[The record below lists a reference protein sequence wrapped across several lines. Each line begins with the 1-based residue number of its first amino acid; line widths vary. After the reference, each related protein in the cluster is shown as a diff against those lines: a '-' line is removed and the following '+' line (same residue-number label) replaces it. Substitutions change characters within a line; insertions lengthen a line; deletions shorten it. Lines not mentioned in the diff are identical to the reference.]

1 MSSEQT
7 NETASLTRS
16 QRFTTY
22 LNIFLVLGAILG
34 MLAFFG
40 LPVLYFQYVQPLQE
54 SVEDLEARIQQN
66 EDQISQRLDDIADR
80 LAVIEDQS
88 NSFKEALADLEVQL
102 ETIEASQ
109 EILAA
114 GQSEIAEET
123 QALDTEVSD
132 METRLGALESDL
144 QAYISIKETLQ
155 AKLETLQEDV
165 EVASSFISGFNQNA
179 ETISEQIASYGERW
193 QALENEVQLLK
204 AMELLTRSRIL
215 LVQGNTDLAL
225 ADIQDA
231 RDLLADLS
239 GKVSDFQETALLEI
253 TGQLDN
259 VLKRISSAPASAFNM
274 LESAWKLLFTGLPRE
289 PVDTNT
295 P

>member
-7 NETASLTRS
+7 NETTSLTRS

-34 MLAFFG
+34 TLAFLG
-40 LPVLYFQYVQPLQE
+40 LPVFYIQYVQPLQE
-54 SVEDLEARIQQN
+54 SVEELEARMQQN
-66 EDQISQRLDDIADR
+66 EDQISRRLDDIADS
-80 LAVIEDQS
+80 LAVIEDQTD
-88 NSFKEALADLEVQL
+88 SFKETLGDLEMQL
-102 ETIEASQ
+102 ETIETSQ
-109 EILAA
+109 DTLAA
-114 GQSEIAEET
+114 GQSEIAEDIHSLG
-123 QALDTEVSD
+123 AEVSD

-155 AKLETLQEDV
+155 AKLETLQV
-165 EVASSFISGFNQNA
+165 EVEAASSFITVFNQNA
-179 ETISEQIASYGERW
+179 ETLSEQIASYGERW

-253 TGQLDN
+253 TGRLDN
-259 VLKRISSAPASAFNM
+259 VLEKISSAPASAVNM
-274 LESAWKLLFTGLPRE
+274 LESAWKLLFAGLPDE
-289 PVDTNT
+289 
-295 P
+295 

>member
-7 NETASLTRS
+7 NGTTSLTRS
-16 QRFTTY
+16 PRFTTY
-22 LNIFLVLGAILG
+22 LNIFFVLGAILG
-34 MLAFFG
+34 ILAFLG
-40 LPVLYFQYVQPLQE
+40 LAVLYIQYVQPLQE
-54 SVEDLEARIQQN
+54 SVEELDARMQQN
-66 EDQISQRLDDIADR
+66 EDQISRRMDDIADR
-80 LAVIEDQS
+80 LTVIEDQS
-88 NSFKEALADLEVQL
+88 DSFKEALADLEVQL

-114 GQSEIAEET
+114 GQSEIAEDIQT
-123 QALDTEVSD
+123 LDTEVSD

-155 AKLETLQEDV
+155 AKLETLQVDV
-165 EVASSFISGFNQNA
+165 EAASSFITGFNQNA
-179 ETISEQIASYGERW
+179 ETLSEQITSYGERW
-193 QALENEVQLLK
+193 QALENEIQLLK

-215 LVQGNTDLAL
+215 LVQGNTDLAR

-253 TGQLDN
+253 TSRLDN
-259 VLKRISSAPASAFNM
+259 VLERINTAPTSVVNL
-274 LESAWKLLFTGLPRE
+274 LESAWKMLFEGLPDE
-289 PVDTNT
+289 
-295 P
+295 

>member
-1 MSSEQT
+1 MSSEQI
-7 NETASLTRS
+7 NENTSLTRS

-34 MLAFFG
+34 TLAFFG
-40 LPVLYFQYVQPLQE
+40 LPVLYIQYVQPLQE
-54 SVEDLEARIQQN
+54 SVEELDARMQQN
-66 EDQISQRLDDIADR
+66 EDQISQHMDDIVDR
-80 LAVIEDQS
+80 LTVVEDQS
-88 NSFKEALADLEVQL
+88 GSIKEALADLEVQL
-102 ETIEASQ
+102 EAIEASQ

-114 GQSEIAEET
+114 GQSEIAEDI

-155 AKLETLQEDV
+155 AKLETLQVDV
-165 EVASSFISGFNQNA
+165 EAASSFITGFNQNA
-179 ETISEQIASYGERW
+179 ETLSEQITSYGERW
-193 QALENEVQLLK
+193 QALENEIQLLK

-215 LVQGNTDLAL
+215 LVQGNTDLAR

-253 TGQLDN
+253 TSRLDN
-259 VLKRISSAPASAFNM
+259 VLERINTAPTSVVNL
-274 LESAWKLLFTGLPRE
+274 LESAWKMLFAGLPDE
-289 PVDTNT
+289 
-295 P
+295 

>member
-22 LNIFLVLGAILG
+22 LNIFLVLDAILG

-88 NSFKEALADLEVQL
+88 DSFKEALADLEVQL

-123 QALDTEVSD
+123 QALDTEVSN

-155 AKLETLQEDV
+155 AKLEALQEDV
-165 EVASSFISGFNQNA
+165 EAASLFISGFNQNA

-239 GKVSDFQETALLEI
+239 GKVSNFQETALLEI
-253 TGQLDN
+253 TSRLDN
-259 VLKRISSAPASAFNM
+259 VLERINTAPTSVVNL
-274 LESAWKLLFTGLPRE
+274 LESAWKLLFASLPDE
-289 PVDTNT
+289 
-295 P
+295 

>member
-1 MSSEQT
+1 MSSEQI
-7 NETASLTRS
+7 NENTSLTRS
-16 QRFTTY
+16 PRFTTY
-22 LNIFLVLGAILG
+22 LNIFFVLGAILG
-34 MLAFFG
+34 ILAFLG
-40 LPVLYFQYVQPLQE
+40 LAVLYIQYVQPLQE
-54 SVEDLEARIQQN
+54 SVEELDARMQQN
-66 EDQISQRLDDIADR
+66 EDQISRRMDNIADR

-88 NSFKEALADLEVQL
+88 DSFKEALADLEVQL
-102 ETIEASQ
+102 EAIEASQ

-114 GQSEIAEET
+114 GQSEIAEDI

-155 AKLETLQEDV
+155 AKLETLQVDV
-165 EVASSFISGFNQNA
+165 EAASSFITGFNQNA
-179 ETISEQIASYGERW
+179 ETLSDQITSYGERW
-193 QALENEVQLLK
+193 QALENEIQLLK

-253 TGQLDN
+253 TSRLDT
-259 VLKRISSAPASAFNM
+259 VLERINTAPTSVVNL
-274 LESAWKLLFTGLPRE
+274 LESAWKMLFEGLPDE
-289 PVDTNT
+289 
-295 P
+295 

>member
-1 MSSEQT
+1 MSSEQI
-7 NETASLTRS
+7 NENTSLTRS
-16 QRFTTY
+16 PRFTTY
-22 LNIFLVLGAILG
+22 LNIFFVLGAILG
-34 MLAFFG
+34 ILAFLG
-40 LPVLYFQYVQPLQE
+40 LAVLYIQYVQPLQE
-54 SVEDLEARIQQN
+54 SVEELDARMQQN
-66 EDQISQRLDDIADR
+66 EDQISRRMDNIADR

-88 NSFKEALADLEVQL
+88 DSFKEALADLEVQL
-102 ETIEASQ
+102 EAIEASQ

-114 GQSEIAEET
+114 GQSEIAEDI

-155 AKLETLQEDV
+155 AKLETLQVDV
-165 EVASSFISGFNQNA
+165 EAASSFITGFNQNA
-179 ETISEQIASYGERW
+179 ETLSDQITSYGERW
-193 QALENEVQLLK
+193 QALENEIQLLK

-239 GKVSDFQETALLEI
+239 GKVSDFQEIALLEI
-253 TGQLDN
+253 TSRLDT
-259 VLKRISSAPASAFNM
+259 VLERINTAPTSVVNL
-274 LESAWKLLFTGLPRE
+274 LESAWKMLFEGLPDE
-289 PVDTNT
+289 
-295 P
+295 

>member
-1 MSSEQT
+1 MSSEQI
-7 NETASLTRS
+7 NENTSLTRS
-16 QRFTTY
+16 PRFTTY
-22 LNIFLVLGAILG
+22 LNIFFVLGAILG
-34 MLAFFG
+34 ILAFLG
-40 LPVLYFQYVQPLQE
+40 LAVLYIQYVQPLQE
-54 SVEDLEARIQQN
+54 SVEELDARMQQN
-66 EDQISQRLDDIADR
+66 EDQISRRMDNIADR

-88 NSFKEALADLEVQL
+88 DSFKEALADLEVQL
-102 ETIEASQ
+102 EAIEASQ

-114 GQSEIAEET
+114 GQSEIAEDI

-155 AKLETLQEDV
+155 AKLETLQVDV
-165 EVASSFISGFNQNA
+165 EAASSFITGFNQNA
-179 ETISEQIASYGERW
+179 ETLSEQITSYGERW

-253 TGQLDN
+253 TSRLDT
-259 VLKRISSAPASAFNM
+259 VLERINTAPKSVVNL
-274 LESAWKLLFTGLPRE
+274 LESAWKMLFEGLPDE
-289 PVDTNT
+289 
-295 P
+295 

>member
-7 NETASLTRS
+7 NETTSLTRS

-34 MLAFFG
+34 ILAFLG
-40 LPVLYFQYVQPLQE
+40 LAVFYIQYVQPLQE
-54 SVEDLEARIQQN
+54 SVEELEARMQKN

-88 NSFKEALADLEVQL
+88 EGFKEALADLEVQL
-102 ETIEASQ
+102 ETIETSQ
-109 EILAA
+109 ETLAA
-114 GQSEIAEET
+114 GQSEIAEDF
-123 QALDTEVSD
+123 QALGNEVSD

-155 AKLETLQEDV
+155 SKLETLQEDV
-165 EVASSFISGFNQNA
+165 EAASSFISGFNQNA

-215 LVQGNTDLAL
+215 LVQGNTDLAR

-231 RDLLADLS
+231 RDLLANLS

-253 TGQLDN
+253 TNRLDN
-259 VLKRISSAPASAFNM
+259 VLERINTAPTSVVNL
-274 LESAWKLLFTGLPRE
+274 LESAWKLLFTGLPDE
-289 PVDTNT
+289 
-295 P
+295 

>member
-7 NETASLTRS
+7 NETTSLKRS

-34 MLAFFG
+34 ILAFLG
-40 LPVLYFQYVQPLQE
+40 LAVVYIQYVQPLQE

-66 EDQISQRLDDIADR
+66 EDQISQRLDGIADR

-88 NSFKEALADLEVQL
+88 DSFKETLADLEVQL
-102 ETIEASQ
+102 ETIETSQ
-109 EILAA
+109 ETLAA
-114 GQSEIAEET
+114 GQSEIAEDI
-123 QALDTEVSD
+123 QSLDTEVSD
-132 METRLGALESDL
+132 METRLGALENDL

-155 AKLETLQEDV
+155 ANLETLQVDV
-165 EVASSFISGFNQNA
+165 ESASTFISEFNQSA

-215 LVQGNTDLAL
+215 LVQGNTDLAR

-231 RDLLADLS
+231 RDLLADLG

-253 TGQLDN
+253 TGRLDN
-259 VLKRISSAPASAFNM
+259 VLEKINTAPTSVVDL
-274 LESAWKLLFTGLPRE
+274 LESAWKLLFAGLPDE
-289 PVDTNT
+289 
-295 P
+295 

>member
-7 NETASLTRS
+7 NETTSLTRS
-16 QRFTTY
+16 QRFTTC

-34 MLAFFG
+34 MLAFLG
-40 LPVLYFQYVQPLQE
+40 LPVLYFQYVQPLQK
-54 SVEDLEARIQQN
+54 SIEDLEARMQQN
-66 EDQISQRLDDIADR
+66 EDQISRRMDNITDR
-80 LAVIEDQS
+80 LTIIEDQSDSLS

-109 EILAA
+109 ETLAA
-114 GQSEIAEET
+114 GQSEIT
-123 QALDTEVSD
+123 DDIQALGTEVSD
-132 METRLGALESDL
+132 METRLAALESDL

-155 AKLETLQEDV
+155 AKLETLQV
-165 EVASSFISGFNQNA
+165 EVEDASLFITGFNQNA
-179 ETISEQIASYGERW
+179 ETLSEQITSYGERW

-225 ADIQDA
+225 TDIQDA

-239 GKVSDFQETALLEI
+239 GKVGDFQETALLEI
-253 TGQLDN
+253 TGRLDN
-259 VLKRISSAPASAFNM
+259 VLEWISSSPASAVNM
-274 LESAWKLLFTGLPRE
+274 LESAWKLLFTGLPDE
-289 PVDTNT
+289 
-295 P
+295 

>member
-1 MSSEQT
+1 MSSEQI
-7 NETASLTRS
+7 NENTSLTRS
-16 QRFTTY
+16 PRFTTY
-22 LNIFLVLGAILG
+22 LNIFFVLGAILG
-34 MLAFFG
+34 ILAFLG
-40 LPVLYFQYVQPLQE
+40 LAVLYIQYVQPLQE
-54 SVEDLEARIQQN
+54 SVEELDARMQQN
-66 EDQISQRLDDIADR
+66 EDQISRRMDNIADR

-88 NSFKEALADLEVQL
+88 DSFKEALADLEVQL
-102 ETIEASQ
+102 EAIEASQ

-114 GQSEIAEET
+114 GQSEIAEDI

-155 AKLETLQEDV
+155 AKLETLQVDV
-165 EVASSFISGFNQNA
+165 EAASSFITGFNQNA
-179 ETISEQIASYGERW
+179 ETLSEQITSYGERW
-193 QALENEVQLLK
+193 QALENEIQLLK

-239 GKVSDFQETALLEI
+239 GKVSDFQEIALLEI
-253 TGQLDN
+253 TSRLDT
-259 VLKRISSAPASAFNM
+259 VLERINTAPTSVVNL
-274 LESAWKLLFTGLPRE
+274 LESAWKMLFEGLPDE
-289 PVDTNT
+289 
-295 P
+295 

>member
-7 NETASLTRS
+7 NKTTSLTRS

-34 MLAFFG
+34 ILAFLG
-40 LPVLYFQYVQPLQE
+40 LAVFYIQYVQPLQE
-54 SVEDLEARIQQN
+54 SVEDLEARMQQN

-80 LAVIEDQS
+80 LAVIEDQREG
-88 NSFKEALADLEVQL
+88 FKEELADLEVQL
-102 ETIEASQ
+102 AAIEASQ
-109 EILAA
+109 ETLAA
-114 GQSEIAEET
+114 GQSEIAEDI
-123 QALDTEVSD
+123 QVLGTEVSD
-132 METRLGALESDL
+132 METRLGALEGDL

-165 EVASSFISGFNQNA
+165 EAASSFISGFNQNA
-179 ETISEQIASYGERW
+179 ETLSEQITSYGERW

-215 LVQGNTDLAL
+215 LVQGNTDLAR

-253 TGQLDN
+253 TSRLDN
-259 VLKRISSAPASAFNM
+259 VLERISSAPTSAFNM
-274 LESAWKLLFTGLPRE
+274 LESAWKLLFAGLPDE
-289 PVDTNT
+289 
-295 P
+295 

>member
-7 NETASLTRS
+7 NETTSLTRS

-34 MLAFFG
+34 TLAFLG
-40 LPVLYFQYVQPLQE
+40 LSVLYFQYVQPLQE

-66 EDQISQRLDDIADR
+66 EDQVSLRLDDIADH
-80 LAVIEDQS
+80 LAVIEDQTD
-88 NSFKEALADLEVQL
+88 SFKETLADLEMQL
-102 ETIEASQ
+102 ETIETSQ
-109 EILAA
+109 ETLTS
-114 GQSEIAEET
+114 GQSEIAEDIH
-123 QALDTEVSD
+123 ALGAEVSD
-132 METRLGALESDL
+132 TETRLGALENDL
-144 QAYISIKETLQ
+144 QAYISIKETLH

-165 EVASSFISGFNQNA
+165 EAASSFISGFNQNA

-215 LVQGNTDLAL
+215 LVQGNTDLAR

-253 TGQLDN
+253 TSRLDN
-259 VLKRISSAPASAFNM
+259 VLERINTAPTSVVNL
-274 LESAWKLLFTGLPRE
+274 LESAWKLLFAGLPDE
-289 PVDTNT
+289 
-295 P
+295 

>member
-7 NETASLTRS
+7 NETTSLTHS

-34 MLAFFG
+34 ILAFLG
-40 LPVLYFQYVQPLQE
+40 LAVFYIQIVQPLQE

-88 NSFKEALADLEVQL
+88 DSFKEMLADLEVQL
-102 ETIEASQ
+102 ETIETSQ
-109 EILAA
+109 ETLAA
-114 GQSEIAEET
+114 GQSEIAEDI
-123 QALDTEVSD
+123 QALGTEVSD
-132 METRLGALESDL
+132 METRLGALENDL

-165 EVASSFISGFNQNA
+165 EVASLFISGFNQNA

-215 LVQGNTDLAL
+215 LVQGNTDLAR

-253 TGQLDN
+253 TSRLDN
-259 VLKRISSAPASAFNM
+259 VLERINTAPTSVVNL
-274 LESAWKLLFTGLPRE
+274 LESAWKLLFAGLPDE
-289 PVDTNT
+289 
-295 P
+295 

>member
-1 MSSEQT
+1 MSSEQI
-7 NETASLTRS
+7 NENTSLTRS
-16 QRFTTY
+16 PRFTTY
-22 LNIFLVLGAILG
+22 LNIFFVLGAILG
-34 MLAFFG
+34 ILAFLG
-40 LPVLYFQYVQPLQE
+40 LAVLYIQYVQPLQE
-54 SVEDLEARIQQN
+54 SVEELDARMQQN
-66 EDQISQRLDDIADR
+66 EDQISRRMDNIADR

-88 NSFKEALADLEVQL
+88 DSFKEALADLEVQL
-102 ETIEASQ
+102 EAIEASQ

-114 GQSEIAEET
+114 GQSEIAEDI

-155 AKLETLQEDV
+155 AKLETLQVDV
-165 EVASSFISGFNQNA
+165 EAASSFITGFNQNA
-179 ETISEQIASYGERW
+179 ETLSDQITSYGERW
-193 QALENEVQLLK
+193 QALENEIQLLK

-253 TGQLDN
+253 TSRLDT
-259 VLKRISSAPASAFNM
+259 VLERINTAPKSVVNL
-274 LESAWKLLFTGLPRE
+274 LESAWKMLFEGLPDE
-289 PVDTNT
+289 
-295 P
+295 

>member
-1 MSSEQT
+1 MSTKQT
-7 NETASLTRS
+7 NETTSLTRS

-22 LNIFLVLGAILG
+22 LNIFLVLGAIMG
-34 MLAFFG
+34 ILAFLG
-40 LPVLYFQYVQPLQE
+40 LAVFYIQHVQPLQE

-88 NSFKEALADLEVQL
+88 EGFKEALADLEVQL
-102 ETIEASQ
+102 ETIETSQ
-109 EILAA
+109 ETLAA
-114 GQSEIAEET
+114 GQNEIT
-123 QALDTEVSD
+123 DDIQALGTEVSD
-132 METRLGALESDL
+132 METRLAALESDL

-165 EVASSFISGFNQNA
+165 EAASSFISGFNQNA

-231 RDLLADLS
+231 RDLLADLG

-253 TGQLDN
+253 TSRLDN
-259 VLKRISSAPASAFNM
+259 VLERISSAPTSAFNM
-274 LESAWKLLFTGLPRE
+274 LESAWKLLFAGLPDE
-289 PVDTNT
+289 
-295 P
+295 

>member
-7 NETASLTRS
+7 NETTSLTRS
-16 QRFTTY
+16 QRFSTY

-34 MLAFFG
+34 TLAFLG
-40 LPVLYFQYVQPLQE
+40 LPVLYFQYVQPLRE
-54 SVEDLEARIQQN
+54 SIEELEARIQQS
-66 EDQISQRLDDIADR
+66 EDQISQRLDDVADR

-88 NSFKEALADLEVQL
+88 DSFIEMLADLEVQL
-102 ETIEASQ
+102 ETIETSQ
-109 EILAA
+109 ETLAA
-114 GQSEIAEET
+114 GQSDIAEDIKS
-123 QALDTEVSD
+123 LGTEVSD
-132 METRLGALESDL
+132 METRLGAFENDL

-179 ETISEQIASYGERW
+179 ETISEQISSYGERW

-215 LVQGNTDLAL
+215 LVQGNTDLAR

-231 RDLLADLS
+231 RDLLENLS

-253 TGQLDN
+253 TGRLDN
-259 VLKRISSAPASAFNM
+259 VLERINTAPTSVVNL
-274 LESAWKLLFTGLPRE
+274 LESAWKLLFAGLPDE
-289 PVDTNT
+289 
-295 P
+295 

>member
-1 MSSEQT
+1 MSSEQI
-7 NETASLTRS
+7 NENTSLTRS
-16 QRFTTY
+16 PRFTTY
-22 LNIFLVLGAILG
+22 LNIFFVLGAILG
-34 MLAFFG
+34 ILAFLG
-40 LPVLYFQYVQPLQE
+40 LAVLYIQYVQPLQE
-54 SVEDLEARIQQN
+54 SVEELDARMQQN
-66 EDQISQRLDDIADR
+66 EDQISRRMDNIADR

-88 NSFKEALADLEVQL
+88 DSFKEALADLEVQL
-102 ETIEASQ
+102 EAIEASQ

-114 GQSEIAEET
+114 GQSEIAEDI

-155 AKLETLQEDV
+155 AKLETLQVDV
-165 EVASSFISGFNQNA
+165 EAASSFITGFNQNA
-179 ETISEQIASYGERW
+179 ETLSEQITSYGERW
-193 QALENEVQLLK
+193 QALENEIQLLK

-253 TGQLDN
+253 TSRLDT
-259 VLKRISSAPASAFNM
+259 VLERINTAPTSVVNL
-274 LESAWKLLFTGLPRE
+274 LESAWKMLFEGLPDE
-289 PVDTNT
+289 
-295 P
+295 

>member
-7 NETASLTRS
+7 NETTSFTRS
-16 QRFTTY
+16 QRFTSY

-34 MLAFFG
+34 ILAFLG
-40 LPVLYFQYVQPLQE
+40 LSVLYNQYVQPLQE
-54 SVEDLEARIQQN
+54 SIEDLEARMQQN
-66 EDQISQRLDDIADR
+66 EDQVSQRLDDIADR

-88 NSFKEALADLEVQL
+88 DKFKDVLADLEVQL
-102 ETIEASQ
+102 EAIEASR
-109 EILAA
+109 ETLAA
-114 GQSEIAEET
+114 GQSEIAEDIH
-123 QALDTEVSD
+123 ALDTEVSD
-132 METRLGALESDL
+132 METRLGALEGDL

-165 EVASSFISGFNQNA
+165 EAASSFISGFNQNA

-215 LVQGNTDLAL
+215 LVQGNTDLAR

-239 GKVSDFQETALLEI
+239 GKVSDFQEIALLEI
-253 TGQLDN
+253 TSRLDN
-259 VLKRISSAPASAFNM
+259 VLERINTAPIAVVNL
-274 LESAWKLLFTGLPRE
+274 LESAWKLLFAGLPDE
-289 PVDTNT
+289 
-295 P
+295 

>member
-1 MSSEQT
+1 MSSEQI
-7 NETASLTRS
+7 NENTSLTRS
-16 QRFTTY
+16 PRFTTY
-22 LNIFLVLGAILG
+22 LNIFFVLGAILG
-34 MLAFFG
+34 ILAFLG
-40 LPVLYFQYVQPLQE
+40 LAVLYIQYVQPLQE
-54 SVEDLEARIQQN
+54 SVEELDARMQQN
-66 EDQISQRLDDIADR
+66 EDQISRRMDNIADR

-88 NSFKEALADLEVQL
+88 DSFKEALADLEVQL
-102 ETIEASQ
+102 EAIEASQ

-114 GQSEIAEET
+114 GQSEIAEDI

-155 AKLETLQEDV
+155 AKLETLQVDV
-165 EVASSFISGFNQNA
+165 EAASSFITGFNQNA
-179 ETISEQIASYGERW
+179 ETLSDQITSYGERW
-193 QALENEVQLLK
+193 QALENEIQLLK

-215 LVQGNTDLAL
+215 LVQGNTDLAR

-253 TGQLDN
+253 TSRLDN
-259 VLKRISSAPASAFNM
+259 VLERINTAPTSVVNL
-274 LESAWKLLFTGLPRE
+274 LESAWKMLFEGLPDE
-289 PVDTNT
+289 
-295 P
+295 